1 MAFFHRATW
10 NFIVMLKSFD
20 SWNPLECRGALRA
33 SGVGGTLL
41 VVWGNF
47 IMYLVSLA
55 EDIESK

>member
-1 MAFFHRATW
+1 MALSFIDNMEFHCHAEVVR
-10 NFIVMLKSFD
+10 FME
-20 SWNPLECRGALRA
+20 PLECRGALRA